1 MTMTLL
7 KVEGLSTSFFTRH
20 GELKA
25 IEDVSFT
32 VESGEVLAI
41 VGESGCGKSLT
52 ALSMLRLVPNP
63 PGRIVGG
70 RVLLDG
76 TDLLQISEEVMRG
89 IRGDRVSMI
98 FQEPMTS
105 LNPVLR
111 IGTQIVEAQLLHRN
125 ITKAEARKRAIELL
139 DLVGM
144 PDPEKRVDDYPHRLS
159 GGQRQRVMIA
169 MALALEPRL
178 LIADEPTTALDVTIE
193 AQILELLVSIQA
205 KMGMG
210 MVLITHDLGVMAEIA
225 DRVLVMYAGRVVE
238 EASVYELFDHP
249 KHPYTRGLIE
259 ANPGMAPAKTRL
271 REIPGIVP
279 PLGARETGCSFS
291 DRCELADA
299 RCAAHRPE
307 LRMVAENH
315 KAACFYADAVK
326 TASETLT

>member
-1 MTMTLL
+1 MTLL
-7 KVEGLSTSFFTRH
+7 EVDRLSTSFFTRN

-25 IEDVSFT
+25 IEDISFT

-52 ALSMLRLVPNP
+52 ALSMLRLVPDP
-63 PGRIVGG
+63 PGRIVSG
-70 RVLLDG
+70 RVCLDG
-76 TDLLQISEEVMRG
+76 IDLLQIPEAEMRS

-111 IGTQIVEAQLLHRN
+111 IGTQIVEAQQLHRD
-125 ITKAEARKRAIELL
+125 ISREDARKRAIELL
-139 DLVGM
+139 ELVGM
-144 PDPEKRVDDYPHRLS
+144 PDPEARVDDYPHRLS

-210 MVLITHDLGVMAEIA
+210 IVLITHDLGVVAEIA

-238 EASVYELFDHP
+238 EASVYDLFDNP
-249 KHPYTRGLIE
+249 KHPYTRGLID
-259 ANPGMAPAKTRL
+259 ANPGIAPAKTRL

-279 PLGARETGCSFS
+279 PLGARETGCSFA
-291 DRCELADA
+291 DRCDLADA
-299 RCAAHRPE
+299 RCSAQRPD
-307 LRMVAENH
+307 LRVVADGH
-315 KAACFYADAVK
+315 KAACFYANAVK
-326 TASETLT
+326 TGSEVST